1 MASEPGRYPAF
12 IGKRGTKTKALI
24 ALSLVAFFWGTTW
37 VASKQGVMYMPAL
50 QLAGIRQFLGG
61 ALYLV
66 YFASKGRMLPT
77 RQEWKPILILSVLNF
92 VLSNGLSTW
101 GVKYISA
108 GLGSIIAAAF
118 PLWVVIIGLAGKGSK
133 IPPRA
138 IFGFILG
145 FTGICVIFYE
155 NLHNFLNPRFSFGI
169 MLSLAATWS
178 WAFGTI
184 YTKEQAKTFN
194 PYFSLGWQMFIAGIS
209 LLMISGI
216 SGLWAPLATIPWQS
230 WAAISYLVIFGSV
243 ISFIAYLYAL
253 QNLST
258 EQTSIYAYINPVVAV
273 LIGTL
278 FFGEHMTVF
287 IAAGGLITLYGVFVI
302 NKSLKKSRNL
312 KLETRNS
319 KLETRNSK

>member
-1 MASEPGRYPAF
+1 MASEPGRYPSF
-12 IGKRGTKTKALI
+12 IRKRGTKTKALI
-24 ALSLVAFFWGTTW
+24 ALSLVCFFWGTTW
-37 VASKQGVMYMPAL
+37 VASKQGVMHMPAL

-61 ALYLV
+61 ALYLM

-77 RQEWKPILILSVLNF
+77 KQEWKPILILSVLNF

-184 YTKEQAKTFN
+184 YTKEQAKNFN

-209 LLMISGI
+209 LLIISGI
-216 SGLWAPLATIPWQS
+216 SGLWAPLPAIPWQS

-302 NKSLKKSRNL
+302 NKSLRRNR
-312 KLETRNS
+312 K
-319 KLETRNSK
+319 